1 VLIKHHLEKPA
12 NTRSVPLSSSSLSI
26 IPNITTIIN
35 PHKQTR
41 KIISN
46 GKNYNF
52 HRKEFRR
59 KKEKSVGSTSSIKT
73 ATTMRLRNFLNILYI
88 KKFSYIIPNIIIYT
102 PT

>member
-1 VLIKHHLEKPA
+1 VLIKQHLEKPA
-12 NTRSVPLSSSSLSI
+12 NTRSVPLASSLSI
-26 IPNITTIIN
+26 IPILTIIN

-59 KKEKSVGSTSSIKT
+59 KKEKSVGSTTSS
-73 ATTMRLRNFLNILYI
+73 TTTTIMRLRNFLNILYI

>member
-1 VLIKHHLEKPA
+1 MLIKHHLEKPA
-12 NTRSVPLSSSSLSI
+12 NTQSVPLSSSLSI
-26 IPNITTIIN
+26 PILTTTIIN

-59 KKEKSVGSTSSIKT
+59 KKETSVGSTSITT

-88 KKFSYIIPNIIIYT
+88 KKFSYIIPNIIYT